1 MTISFP
7 SIKALEEP
15 ALSHQL
21 DPENNFLIK
30 ASIERN
36 VLVDRIEQDWL
47 SSPEFKGRATL

>member
-36 VLVDRIEQDWL
+36 VLVDRTE
-47 SSPEFKGRATL
+47 PEFKGRATL